1 MDGIIIQTGQRQQY
15 IRRLKIDY
23 YFVLYSKLLLY
34 HTTPWSD
41 ARSPSRH
48 SLMYYSRCESGVNR
62 S

>member
-1 MDGIIIQTGQRQQY
+1 MDGIVIQTGQRQQY
-15 IRRLKIDY
+15 IRRLKLDY

-34 HTTPWSD
+34 HTTQWSD